1 MSAITGIL
9 SSTVQAQQGM
19 KLVAGHNTNETTSQN
34 VASGGDQVTISQ
46 EGKELASASQGSSS
60 STAQEATNA
69 AVVTDTT
76 AKLTASVQDTKSK
89 IANLKNKLEAEK
101 NQAGSENDAK
111 QINVRLSDLNTTLAK
126 EKAKLYSA

>member
-1 MSAITGIL
+1 
-9 SSTVQAQQGM
+9 M
-19 KLVAGHNTNETTSQN
+19 KLITGHNTNGTTSQS
-34 VASGGDQVTISQ
+34 VASDGDQVTISQ
-46 EGKELASASQGSSS
+46 EGKELASASQTSSS
-60 STAQEATNA
+60 STAKEATNA

-101 NQAGSENDAK
+101 NQAGPENDAK